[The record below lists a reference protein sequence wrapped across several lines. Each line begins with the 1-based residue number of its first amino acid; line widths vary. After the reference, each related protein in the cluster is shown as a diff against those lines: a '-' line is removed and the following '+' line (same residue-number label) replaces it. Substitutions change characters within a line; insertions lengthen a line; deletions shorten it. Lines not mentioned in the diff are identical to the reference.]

1 MPRLRSQTRRP
12 ALRVLPR
19 DVLARCIEFLP
30 LEQALE
36 LKQVSKDVR
45 SAARRAITHHWR
57 AIKFV
62 ATKAF
67 DLVSQSEVLMG
78 AAVPAEALSTFR
90 AAWELDPGQVVR
102 EIAEWEYFTSSLTD
116 DGFHAA
122 CFLKL
127 IEPTIDGLPRVVAA
141 CERTHRFVES
151 SPANRSSLAS
161 MHPVHMLVKWSRL
174 VGRPLELNFDHD
186 DDDNESCLY
195 IASWFHEIEEYDEE
209 HFGSA
214 LFGSGLEAWDDPALA
229 AGFVFALM
237 EKKLDQ
243 DAPPFFVDL
252 SDHRR
257 WSRDW
262 QDRDKA
268 RAFVKAAR
276 ALYVYKDSGY
286 GLDAY

>member
-30 LEQALE
+30 FDQALE
-36 LKQVSKDVR
+36 SKQVSKDVR
-45 SAARRAITHHWR
+45 SAARRAITHRWR

-67 DLVSQSEVLMG
+67 DMVSQAQVQVG
-78 AAVPAEALSTFR
+78 AAVPAEALLTFR
-90 AAWELDPGQVVR
+90 AAWELEPGLVVR
-102 EIAEWEYFTSSLTD
+102 EIAEWEDGSALTD
-116 DGFHAA
+116 DGFWAA
-122 CFLKL
+122 VFLKL
-127 IEPTIDGLPRVVAA
+127 VEPTIDGLPRVVAA
-141 CERTHRFVES
+141 CERTHRFVDS

-161 MHPVHMLVKWSRL
+161 MHPVHILVKWSRL
-174 VGRPLELNFDHD
+174 VGRPLELNFDRD
-186 DDDNESCLY
+186 DDDNASCLY
-195 IASWFHEIEEYDEE
+195 IASWFDEIEEYDEE

-214 LFGSGLEAWDDPALA
+214 LFGSGLEAWDNPALA

-237 EKKLDQ
+237 EKKLDPGS
-243 DAPPFFVDL
+243 PPFFVDL

-268 RAFVKAAR
+268 RAFVQTAR
-276 ALYVYKDSGY
+276 DMDVYKDTGY
-286 GLDAY
+286 GFDD

>member
-30 LEQALE
+30 FDQALE

-45 SAARRAITHHWR
+45 PAARRAITHRWR

-62 ATKAF
+62 ATKAL
-67 DLVSQSEVLMG
+67 DMVLQDSVQLG
-78 AAVPAEALSTFR
+78 AAVPAEALLTFR
-90 AAWELDPGQVVR
+90 AAWDLDPGLVVR
-102 EIAEWEYFTSSLTD
+102 EIAEWEDGSALTD
-116 DGFHAA
+116 DGFWAA
-122 CFLKL
+122 VFLKL
-127 IEPTIDGLPRVVAA
+127 VEPRIDGLPRVVAA

-174 VGRPLELNFDHD
+174 VERPLKLNFHR
-186 DDDNESCLY
+186 DDNDNDSCLY
-195 IASWFHEIEEYDEE
+195 IASLYDEIEEYDEE
-209 HFGSA
+209 HFGCA

-237 EKKLDQ
+237 EEKLDPH
-243 DAPPFFVDL
+243 APPFFVDL

-257 WSRDW
+257 WSRHW

-268 RAFVKAAR
+268 GLFVRAAQDLHVWR
-276 ALYVYKDSGY
+276 ESYY
-286 GLDAY
+286 GIDDY